1 MNQTSIQ
8 NVIGGAIFGGI
19 GGAVA
24 GLFAIDFW
32 GAFYAGGCAG
42 GVIAFIWG
50 MLPRTFEMP
59 RIAVESFGTAGWIGA
74 IVASVIFDAGYLG
87 GFISCG
93 VGYVAGMFL
102 PAAFIASSMDKRD

>member
-42 GVIAFIWG
+42 
-50 MLPRTFEMP
+50 
-59 RIAVESFGTAGWIGA
+59 
-74 IVASVIFDAGYLG
+74 IVT
-87 GFISCG
+87 
-93 VGYVAGMFL
+93 
-102 PAAFIASSMDKRD
+102 